1 MLSDALVRREVERA
15 ALDALRIDSRWPS
28 MPEASAAICAAQ
40 ERAAVMLEGS
50 PLGGPSGL
58 VSVPT
63 SGKRR
68 SHEKQSPAVLEQSAD
83 AMRALDGFAL
93 DPVARR
99 LAELRMH
106 VGFAA
111 RAICVTPAFERGEEC
126 LMVTLTYAG
135 TNEDWSPRH
144 VSDFLKNVREY
155 MRRRGWPCRYVWVA
169 ELQKRG
175 VIHYHVAVW
184 VPQGEKLPKPDEQ
197 GWWPHGMTRIEVARA
212 AVPYLLKYLS
222 KDTSKTFGEFPKGA
236 RIYGVGG
243 LDKLMRLAR
252 AWLRLPKFIQ
262 QRASIVH
269 AWARY
274 QGRDAVVK
282 LSGIREGHDR
292 WARPTRTPVVIAAAQ
307 RVGGWV
313 NRATGEWL
321 PSEFV
326 RRVIA
331 GVPAMVR
338 LHRHPPEI
346 DASGPFSW
354 VGEACPRF
362 ACERGLS

>member
-1 MLSDALVRREVERA
+1 MLLDAVIRREVERA
-15 ALDALRIDSRWPS
+15 SLDALRIDQQWPS
-28 MPEASAAICAAQ
+28 MPDASSAVCAVR

-50 PLGGPSGL
+50 PIGGPSGL

-63 SGKRR
+63 SQKRH
-68 SHEKQSPAVLEQSAD
+68 SHEKQNLAVHEASAD
-83 AMRALDGFAL
+83 ALRAWDGFVL

-111 RAICVTPAFERGEEC
+111 RAICVTPAFEQEEC

-135 TNEDWSPRH
+135 TNDDWSPKH
-144 VSDFLKNVREY
+144 VAAFLDNVRKF
-155 MRRRGWPCRYVWVA
+155 MKRKRWPCRYVWVA

-184 VPQGEKLPKPDEQ
+184 VPAGEKLPKPDEQ

-222 KDTSKTFGEFPKGA
+222 KDTSKTLGEFPKGA
-236 RIYGVGG
+236 RIYGIGG
-243 LDKLMRLAR
+243 LDKTMRLAR

-262 QRASIVH
+262 QRASIFH
-269 AWARY
+269 AWRRY
-274 QGRDAVVK
+274 DGREGVAK
-282 LSGIREGHDR
+282 LMGIRQGHDR
-292 WARPTRTPVVIAAAQ
+292 WARPTRTNVVLVAAQ
-307 RVGGWV
+307 KVGGWIDH
-313 NRATGEWL
+313 ATGEWL

-331 GVPAMVR
+331 GRPAMVR
-338 LHRHPPEI
+338 LHKHPPDIE
-346 DASGPFSW
+346 AGGPLSW
-354 VGEACPRF
+354 LSDRAF
-362 ACERGLS
+362 ACAKGGV